1 MSGNP
6 IDLFMQA
13 LPTAAAEAFSAKTSA
28 TWNVALDEK
37 PKPVPAG
44 SQLLTML
51 LVAEPSKTQAAIQ
64 ISLESTLSLAAA
76 LSGTPAPAAQ
86 FQPEHAQAVRALL
99 AEACERASQALKGIE
114 LKLQLAKA
122 LPWTPARQFSL
133 TATDGA
139 SRTIQLQLL
148 FAADWASNPVKGDA
162 EPSAAE
168 KGANV
173 SLLENVAID
182 VILRFGERRLP
193 LREIGELRSGSVI
206 ELDKSLQDPAELLLG
221 DRVVARGE
229 VVIVDGN
236 YGMRVTEVV

>member
-1 MSGNP
+1 MSRNP
-6 IDLFMQA
+6 IDLFMEA
-13 LPTAAAEAFSAKTSA
+13 LPAATAQAFSAKTSA
-28 TWNVALDEK
+28 AWNVVLDEK
-37 PKPVPAG
+37 PKTFPAG
-44 SQLLTML
+44 AQLLTLL
-51 LVAEPSKTQAAIQ
+51 LVAEPSKTEAAIQ

-76 LSGTPAPAAQ
+76 LGGVAAPPTQ

-99 AEACERASQALKGIE
+99 AEACEKAGQALAGAK

-133 TATDGA
+133 TGTDGG
-139 SRTIQLQLL
+139 SRSVQFQVL
-148 FAADWASNPVKGDA
+148 FSADWASGSADAGDQSPQA
-162 EPSAAE
+162 EH
-168 KGANV
+168 GANV
-173 SLLENVAID
+173 SLLENVEID
-182 VILRFGERRLP
+182 VTLRFGERRLP
-193 LREIGELRSGSVI
+193 LREIGELRSGSVV